1 MFTISITET
10 DYFMPEDGTTAEQ
23 KFLALLANPGEVWM
37 SAYSFTLQ
45 PMFGEL
51 LKADARGVKIHLLL
65 DHSQEAG
72 RAEAAQ
78 VKDLATRLKHGDV
91 TITTAGINSRAP
103 SAIWHWKGFVV
114 KRAGNTIA
122 GRAARTS
129 VRRRGWKAIPPG
141 RFRRRPGRRNSSSNS
156 RRTGNGPAPTNR
168 STRFHDSGPGSPT
181 TAFGRAAAHPAE
193 GAITSPA
200 RNRFPGLRPGLRVR
214 PASPAVSSPG
224 SRAVRRCDRRRKRPP
239 CTDTRLRRW

>member
-37 SAYSFTLQ
+37 SAYSVTLQ

-114 KRAGNTIA
+114 KRAGGQYDCWEGSTNFSQTA
-122 GRAARTS
+122 WLQGNSARTFPS
-129 VRRRGWKAIPPG
+129 ATWAEKFIQQFEAHRQWA
-141 RFRRRPGRRNSSSNS
+141 
-156 RRTGNGPAPTNR
+156 
-168 STRFHDSGPGSPT
+168 
-181 TAFGRAAAHPAE
+181 RAHEPQYQ
-193 GAITSPA
+193 IS
-200 RNRFPGLRPGLRVR
+200 
-214 PASPAVSSPG
+214 
-224 SRAVRRCDRRRKRPP
+224 
-239 CTDTRLRRW
+239 